1 MRIFNKFHPILFF
14 LSKPQNI
21 QLMNIKMNLKSKMLM
36 YILTATT
43 IIYALALGYVSLKL
57 NSIAFENA
65 KELTSTYTREY
76 ANYTKAD
83 LNVDIDMVR
92 AMAHIALGYKNVG
105 YKNHAETY
113 TLMIKNM
120 LEQNPNLLS
129 TWFNW
134 QLKAIKPGYKKEDGR
149 LRLTYYRMGGQLL
162 SKVEIIDTIPG
173 FTKGEYY
180 NQIAN
185 KVEDVMNPYYFR
197 YEEDEEEVLETSVVV
212 PIIEG
217 GVAIGVA
224 GFDLALQRFQDLIIT
239 IHPIKGSYAFLT
251 ANNGQFV
258 AHNNEELVG
267 KFIQESSGG
276 ISDVLQKIQS
286 GQEFSNSIKDV
297 DGKEYWVN
305 YAPIYVGKC
314 NKPWAFGFAVPVDV
328 IMADEKATLRK
339 SIFVGLIGLIITAL
353 VIWLIAHNI
362 ASPVSK
368 TTSIL
373 SDLAKG
379 DIDEAKKI
387 KITTK
392 DEIGEMGNS
401 VNTLIDGLNKTA
413 RFAQEIGKGNLDQ
426 EFELLSDKD
435 VLGNSL
441 IEMRKSLKLAKEQ
454 AEIRKLEDQKQNWA
468 TQGLAKF
475 AEILRQNNDDMKE
488 FSYHIISNLVKYI
501 HANQG
506 GIFVLN
512 DDDKNDKFIELIACY
527 AYERRKHL
535 EKRVELGVGLI
546 GRCIKEQ
553 KTIYMTDLPEQYITI
568 TSGLGQ
574 AVPNALLI
582 VPLKVNDEIFGVVEL
597 AGFDRFED
605 HIIKFVE
612 EVGGSIASTISSTK
626 INIRT
631 NKLLEQSQQQSEEM
645 AAQEEEMR
653 QNMEELQAT
662 QEEAARRSA
671 EMQGLLDALNTA
683 NLVVEYDLEGYI
695 ISVNKNYLD
704 LVGVTKDKMIGA
716 HHTDN
721 MNFTNEQLKENKNF
735 WRDLRNGIAKKE
747 TDHIEFNGKKYV
759 FVATYTPILG
769 EDGSPVKVLKIAT
782 DISEYFV
789 KDQKGKKK

>member
-1 MRIFNKFHPILFF
+1 
-14 LSKPQNI
+14 
-21 QLMNIKMNLKSKMLM
+21 MNLKSKMLI

-43 IIYALALGYVSLKL
+43 IIYALALGYVSIKL
-57 NSIAFENA
+57 NSIALKNA
-65 KELTSTYTREY
+65 KELSSTYTREY

-83 LNVDIDMVR
+83 LNVDIDMAR
-92 AMAHIALGYKNVG
+92 AMSNIALGYKNVG
-105 YKNHAETY
+105 YKNHTETY
-113 TLMIKNM
+113 MLMIKNV

-134 QLKAIKPGYKKEDGR
+134 QLKAIKPNYKKEDGR
-149 LRLTYYRMGGQLL
+149 LRLTYYRMGGQIL

-180 NQIAN
+180 KQLEG
-185 KVEDVMNPYYFR
+185 KVESVMDPYYFR
-197 YEEDEEEVLETSVVV
+197 YKEGEDEILETSVVV
-212 PIIEG
+212 PMVENG
-217 GVAIGVA
+217 ASIGVA
-224 GFDLALQRFQDLIIT
+224 GFDLALQRFQDLIVT
-239 IHPIKGSYAFLT
+239 IHPIKGSYAFLIS
-251 ANNGQFV
+251 NNGQII

-267 KFIQESSGG
+267 KFINEVEGDK
-276 ISDVLQKIQS
+276 SDILQKIKT
-286 GQEFSNSIKDV
+286 GEEFSNSRKGDNGI
-297 DGKEYWVN
+297 EYWIN
-305 YAPIYVGKC
+305 YAPIFIGKT
-314 NKPWAFGFAVPVDV
+314 NKPWSFGFAVPVDV

-362 ASPVSK
+362 ASPVTK

-379 DIDEAKKI
+379 EIDESKKI
-387 KITTK
+387 QITTD
-392 DEIGEMGNS
+392 DELGEMGKS

-426 EFELLSDKD
+426 EFELLSEHD

-454 AEIRKLEDQKQNWA
+454 EEIRKLEDQKQNWA
-468 TQGLAKF
+468 TQGMAKF
-475 AEILRQNNDDMKE
+475 AEILRQNTDDMKE
-488 FSYHIISNLVKYI
+488 FSYHIISNLVKYVN
-501 HANQG
+501 ANQG

-535 EKRVELGVGLI
+535 EKRVEIGVGLI

-553 KTIYMTDLPEQYITI
+553 KTVYMTDLPKDYITI

-597 AGFDRFED
+597 AGFDSFEP

-612 EVGGSIASTISSTK
+612 EVGESIASTIASTK

-662 QEEAARRSA
+662 QEESARRSS
-671 EMQGLLDALNTA
+671 EMQALLEALNST
-683 NLVVEYDLEGYI
+683 NLVIEYDLEGYI

-704 LVGVTKDKMIGA
+704 IIGVSKEKMIGS

-721 MNFTNEQLKENKNF
+721 MNFTKEQLRDNKSF
-735 WRDLRNGIAKKE
+735 WSDLRNGIAKKE
-747 TDHIEFNGKKYV
+747 TDHVNFNGKEYV
-759 FVATYTPILG
+759 FVATYTPILD
-769 EDGSPVKVLKIAT
+769 ENGSPVKILKIAT
-782 DISEYFV
+782 DISEFYGNER
-789 KDQKGKKK
+789 KGKK